1 MAGDWIK
8 MRTSLVTSPK
18 VNGIARILERSPELG
33 KMFTLSHNTTLSDV
47 VTRNVTRNVTV
58 SLLVTFWSAANEHSR
73 NGVFENADLSDIDDI
88 VGVPGFGAALST
100 VGWAIYDA
108 ENNCVILPNFN
119 EYNTSGDM
127 RSATAKTNA
136 QRQKEFRERK
146 KLQESNVTSNVTNN
160 VTRNHREEKR
170 REDLNPERERAGG
183 SHSGDDIS
191 GNHPPLPAIPPKP
204 QNEDFGPGLDF
215 GPLGKFPITD
225 SWTPSPDFVRQA
237 ALWGKNVGTEPG
249 YTAEELQQFRDYW
262 IPDGKVK
269 HQLAWEQTFANSL
282 LQSRGHGQRTVHV
295 GQRDPNR
302 ISEPDKTIPTGF
314 RG

>member
-1 MAGDWIK
+1 MPNHKLFCQRVGPRLDK
-8 MRTSLVTSPK
+8 SSLNYSSGGL
-18 VNGIARILERSPELG
+18 NGRGLDKDAYITGHQPEGERNCANTGAFTGGG

-146 KLQESNVTSNVTNN
+146 KL
-160 VTRNHREEKR
+160 
-170 REDLNPERERAGG
+170 
-183 SHSGDDIS
+183 
-191 GNHPPLPAIPPKP
+191 
-204 QNEDFGPGLDF
+204 
-215 GPLGKFPITD
+215 
-225 SWTPSPDFVRQA
+225 
-237 ALWGKNVGTEPG
+237 
-249 YTAEELQQFRDYW
+249 
-262 IPDGKVK
+262 GKV
-269 HQLAWEQTFANSL
+269 T
-282 LQSRGHGQRTVHV
+282 
-295 GQRDPNR
+295 
-302 ISEPDKTIPTGF
+302 
-314 RG
+314 

>member
-18 VNGIARILERSPELG
+18 VNGIARILEQSPEVG
-33 KMFTLSHNTTLSDV
+33 KMFTLEHNTTLSDV

-100 VGWAIYDA
+100 VGWAIHDA

-127 RSATAKTNA
+127 RSASAKTNA
-136 QRQKEFRERK
+136 QRQKEFRERQK
-146 KLQESNVTSNVTNN
+146 QQKSNVTSNVTNN
-160 VTRNHREEKR
+160 VTSNRREEKR
-170 REDLNPERERAGG
+170 REDLNPERERAGV
-183 SHSGDDIS
+183 SHSGEGIS
-191 GNHPPLPAIPPKP
+191 VNHTPPLTPPPKP
-204 QNEDFGPGLDF
+204 QSENLVADLDF

-225 SWTPSPDFVRQA
+225 DWLPSADFVGKAR
-237 ALWGKNVGTEPG
+237 LWGKNLGTEPG
-249 YTAEELQQFRDYW
+249 YTPEELQQFRDYW
-262 IPDGKVK
+262 APDGKVK
-269 HQLAWEQTFANSL
+269 HQQAWEQTFADSL
-282 LQSRGHGQRTVHV
+282 LQTRSRTQRANPSAA
-295 GQRDPNR
+295 RDVNR
-302 ISEPDKTIPTGF
+302 IPVPDNTIPPGF

>member
-1 MAGDWIK
+1 M
-8 MRTSLVTSPK
+8 
-18 VNGIARILERSPELG
+18 NGKNS
-33 KMFTLSHNTTLSDV
+33 
-47 VTRNVTRNVTV
+47 
-58 SLLVTFWSAANEHSR
+58 
-73 NGVFENADLSDIDDI
+73 
-88 VGVPGFGAALST
+88 
-100 VGWAIYDA
+100 
-108 ENNCVILPNFN
+108 
-119 EYNTSGDM
+119 
-127 RSATAKTNA
+127 
-136 QRQKEFRERK
+136 
-146 KLQESNVTSNVTNN
+146 ESNVTSNVISN
-160 VTRNHREEKR
+160 VTRNRREEKR

-191 GNHPPLPAIPPKP
+191 GNHTLPLTPPPKP
-204 QNEDFGPGLDF
+204 QSENLGADLDF
-215 GPLGKFPITD
+215 VPLGKFPITD

-269 HQLAWEQTFANSL
+269 HQLAREQTFANSL

-314 RG
+314 RGNGEKHC